1 MGVIT
6 EAVEKLVSEY
16 IRDRGL
22 VLWFDPERH
31 YEGVVRGLNAGQERV
46 LTFDGS
52 FYKVRLEAEPLL
64 RGLDAPKLLVYL
76 PVAWEQAQEPLAEML
91 ALGVDLRPGVSGNR
105 NTRLAVVARKA
116 LKGRVAEVRLDDLD
130 RQIQEGRLTLAELED
145 LVGESGGGSLS
156 TALTVHFGT
165 PLVDEAAMEFLARPA
180 RDPELVARNGLA
192 DWALALSAQYGL
204 AVDAGVTP
212 MTLRTL

>member
-6 EAVEKLVSEY
+6 EAVEKLVGEY

-31 YEGVVRGLNAGQERV
+31 YEGVVRKLNAGQERV

-116 LKGRVAEVRLDDLD
+116 LKGRVADARLADLD
-130 RQIQEGRLTLAELED
+130 RQIEQGGRSLADGVGRTFRYHSCTRSRLGFSGATGTRRRTGVPERFGRLGTGIGCGVWVGRGSGYFLNNAPGAAGAPGAD
-145 LVGESGGGSLS
+145 L
-156 TALTVHFGT
+156 
-165 PLVDEAAMEFLARPA
+165 
-180 RDPELVARNGLA
+180 
-192 DWALALSAQYGL
+192 
-204 AVDAGVTP
+204 
-212 MTLRTL
+212 